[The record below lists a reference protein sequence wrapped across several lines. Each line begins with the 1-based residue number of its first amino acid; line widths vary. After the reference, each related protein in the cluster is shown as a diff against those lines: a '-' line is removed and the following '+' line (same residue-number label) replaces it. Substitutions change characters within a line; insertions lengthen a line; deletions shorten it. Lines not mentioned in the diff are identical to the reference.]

1 MNLLILG
8 GTSEAS
14 ALGRALAGD
23 ARFNATISLAGRT
36 QNPAP
41 QALPVRIGGFGGV
54 AGLMRYLIEH
64 RIDVLI
70 DATHPFAAQMTRN
83 AEAAARQTRTAALVL
98 QRPAWQMQSG
108 DHWIGVPNLPE
119 AALALGS
126 GARRVLLTIGQKDL
140 APFVAASHHHY
151 VLRSV
156 DAPKPESLPVYAKVI
171 TARGPFA
178 LADELTLLRDQRIDI
193 LVTKNSG
200 GDATE
205 AKLTAARMLGMP
217 VIMVARPAPP
227 TADTVATVAEA
238 LAWLTCGHATHRRGE

>member
-23 ARFNATISLAGRT
+23 ARFSATISLAGRT

-54 AGLMRYLIEH
+54 EGLVRYLIEH
-64 RIDVLI
+64 RIDALI
-70 DATHPFAAQMTRN
+70 DATHPFATQMTRN
-83 AEAAARQTRTAALVL
+83 AEAAVRQTCTATLVL

-108 DHWIGVPNLPE
+108 DHWIEVSDLPE
-119 AALALGS
+119 AALTLGPVE
-126 GARRVLLTIGQKDL
+126 RRVLLTIGQKDL
-140 APFVAASHHHY
+140 PTFVAASQHHY

-156 DAPKPESLPVYAKVI
+156 DAPKPDSLPVHAKVI
-171 TARGPFA
+171 TARGPFV
-178 LADELTLLRDQRIDI
+178 LDDELRLLRDEQIDI

-200 GDATE
+200 GDATQ
-205 AKLTAARMLGMP
+205 AKLTAARMLRMP
-217 VIMVARPAPP
+217 VVMVARPTPP
-227 TADTVATVAEA
+227 PADTVTTVAEA
-238 LAWLTCGHATHRRGE
+238 LAWLTSYHATHRRGE